1 MTPSLKGEE
10 IRAETR
16 RKSPKKTWSRK
27 LTCNLGVG
35 IGELAADN
43 DLVRLRPIEVTMGFG
58 ELAEEVADVVLST
71 LIQGL
76 EVGGEL
82 HGGVFADMCQMEI

>member
-1 MTPSLKGEE
+1 LGKITEKDM
-10 IRAETR
+10 A
-16 RKSPKKTWSRK
+16 RK

-82 HGGVFADMCQMEI
+82 HGGVFADMGQMEI